1 MEVVQ
6 TKALCKVYGQ
16 KRAVDNLSMCVHEG
30 DIYGFIGK
38 NGAGKSTALKML
50 CSLQRLL
57 RGKSLFSESR
67 SVTAFPEKEPVF
79 WWKAP
84 GFIRI

>member
-50 CSLQRLL
+50 CSDR
-57 RGKSLFSESR
+57 KS
-67 SVTAFPEKEPVF
+67 VV
-79 WWKAP
+79 
-84 GFIRI
+84 

>member
-16 KRAVDNLSMCVHEG
+16 KRAVDKLSMCVHEG

-38 NGAGKSTALKML
+38 NGAGD
-50 CSLQRLL
+50 R
-57 RGKSLFSESR
+57 
-67 SVTAFPEKEPVF
+67 VI
-79 WWKAP
+79 
-84 GFIRI
+84 IRPS